1 MEGVVDDEKLRGMV
15 PQAFY
20 YTFAGVESQ
29 GKNMEFLVRGSFL
42 EIYKDDVY
50 DLLNTKMRSR
60 MEVKESA
67 EKGVF
72 VKGESRVDAR
82 ARTRVAACVC
92 VGRVCGCAVELAPLP
107 ALHSRAHAHALT

>member
-29 GKNMEFLVRGSFL
+29 AKNMEFLVRGSFL

-50 DLLNTKMRSR
+50 DLLNTKMRAK

-72 VKGESRVDAR
+72 VKGQS
-82 ARTRVAACVC
+82 
-92 VGRVCGCAVELAPLP
+92 
-107 ALHSRAHAHALT
+107 

>member
-29 GKNMEFLVRGSFL
+29 AKNMEFLVRGSFL

-50 DLLNTKMRSR
+50 DLLNTKMRAK

-72 VKGESRVDAR
+72 VKGQEKARLGTASGARVR
-82 ARTRVAACVC
+82 KMSLLIAA
-92 VGRVCGCAVELAPLP
+92 P
-107 ALHSRAHAHALT
+107 ALR